1 MQWLALRGT
10 YGEGFRAPNAAES
23 GEGGLAAF
31 TTANDPVRC
40 PGGTP
45 LPGASQADCAAPL
58 AIITSPNP
66 DLEPEESKSW
76 TLGMVINPTPS
87 TSITVDAWQIKRTN
101 EINQE
106 LTSVAIREGRVVRN
120 DDNLPGIPN
129 SGTLLA
135 ARANYVNSAAT
146 TLRGIDF
153 DVRQEFELGAM
164 GRLAFDMQW
173 SRINLFRRVDG
184 GDVFQYAGTHGN
196 CDVTNC
202 AGTPKDRA
210 NAGLTW
216 SKDRWS
222 ASLVA
227 NYIGSFDNIAFE
239 NDPAGCANI
248 FADGSDAPDG
258 CRIPSFTTI
267 DLSGKWKLLPKL
279 ELSASVQ
286 NAFDKI
292 APLDPLTYG
301 SVGYNP
307 MHFGGAVG
315 RFFTI
320 GVRYDFN

>member
-1 MQWLALRGT
+1 
-10 YGEGFRAPNAAES
+10 
-23 GEGGLAAF
+23 
-31 TTANDPVRC
+31 
-40 PGGTP
+40 
-45 LPGASQADCAAPL
+45 
-58 AIITSPNP
+58 
-66 DLEPEESKSW
+66 
-76 TLGMVINPTPS
+76 
-87 TSITVDAWQIKRTN
+87 
-101 EINQE
+101 
-106 LTSVAIREGRVVRN
+106 VAIREGRVVRN

-164 GRLAFDMQW
+164 GKLAFDMQW
-173 SRINLFRRVDG
+173 SRINLFRREDG
-184 GDVFQYAGTHGN
+184 GSVFQYAGTHGN
-196 CDVTNC
+196 CDTTNC

-222 ASLVA
+222 ASVVA
-227 NYIGSFDNIAFE
+227 NYIGGFDNIAFE

-248 FADGSDAPDG
+248 FADGSDAPNG
-258 CRIPSFTTI
+258 CRIPSFTTF

-286 NAFDKI
+286 NVTDRI

-301 SVGYNP
+301 SLGYNP
-307 MHFGGAVG
+307 MHYSGAVG
-315 RFFTI
+315 RYFTI

>member
-1 MQWLALRGT
+1 M
-10 YGEGFRAPNAAES
+10 
-23 GEGGLAAF
+23 
-31 TTANDPVRC
+31 
-40 PGGTP
+40 
-45 LPGASQADCAAPL
+45 
-58 AIITSPNP
+58 
-66 DLEPEESKSW
+66 
-76 TLGMVINPTPS
+76 
-87 TSITVDAWQIKRTN
+87 
-101 EINQE
+101 
-106 LTSVAIREGRVVRN
+106 AIREGRVVRN

-301 SVGYNP
+301 SLGYNP
-307 MHFGGAVG
+307 MHYSGAVG
-315 RFFTI
+315 RYFTI